1 MSESNKDQHGPI
13 IAFAVTVCFLI
24 FALIGWYEGFK
35 RGQESQQDLSA
46 EAYTEQAEIK
56 IQKTCLVLSGAAQ
69 AECIGE
75 AVSSTREHQRAEED
89 LDAQQQMAEW
99 ARWMLIST
107 IVMAFVTA
115 LGVVFVWQ
123 TLKAT
128 QIMASD
134 TREIGEAQV
143 RSYVYANVA
152 EIDVAQNTLDV
163 IFKNFGNTPGSIS
176 FIDCYVLV
184 SDPYASKIIWS
195 QKFWSDGWTV
205 APQDTMREKFRL
217 DTGRADYLVRM
228 IREAGIHVCVQGN
241 FQTVDVFKRTHLHG
255 INIVLSDGIIRT

>member
-1 MSESNKDQHGPI
+1 MSDGNKDRHGPI

-35 RGQESQQDLSA
+35 RGQESHQGLSA
-46 EAYTEQAEIK
+46 EAYTEQAEAT
-56 IQKTCLVLSGAAQ
+56 IQKTCLALPDTAQ
-69 AECIGE
+69 ADCIGD
-75 AVSSTREHQRAEED
+75 AISNTRDQQRAEED
-89 LDAQQQMAEW
+89 LDAQQEMAEW

-107 IVMAFVTA
+107 VVMAFITA

-128 QIMASD
+128 QVMATD

-143 RSYVYANVA
+143 RSYIYANVA

-163 IFKNFGNTPGSIS
+163 IFKNFGNSPGSIS
-176 FIDCYVLV
+176 FFDCYVLV
-184 SDPYASKIIWS
+184 SDPYASKRIWG

-205 APQDTMREKFRL
+205 APQDSMREKFRL
-217 DTGRADYLVRM
+217 DTGRADYLIRM

-241 FQTVDVFKRTHLHG
+241 YQTVDVFKRTQLHG
-255 INIVLSDGIIRT
+255 INIVLSDGILRT